1 MDPRVNN
8 KSASPP
14 PCLQSPLLPSAPP
27 PPCPSPLPLPA
38 ARSRRRCS
46 RVRRYL
52 LLFSC
57 PRPTVYVTFGG
68 WFVSRAR
75 VCVPVCVCVRG
86 FACACAS
93 VCARAC
99 VCVCA
104 SVPFRACARARACVC
119 VCVRVRVCVCV
130 CVRSAAR
137 PSQARHPARDAKP
150 TWGNPVE
157 TRAFESTDRQI
168 ARAPT

>member
-8 KSASPP
+8 ESASPP

-75 VCVPVCVCVRG
+75 VCVPVCVCV
-86 FACACAS
+86 CVAS
-93 VCARAC
+93 RV
-99 VCVCA
+99 
-104 SVPFRACARARACVC
+104 RARLCVRARVC
-119 VCVRVRVCVCV
+119 VCVRLCLSVRARGRVRVYVCVCACVCVCV